1 MKIVSHFLE
10 NIEGIHVYYIA
21 GLLIFLFL
29 FIVIV
34 VRTVRRPAKEMKEIK
49 ESILMDND
57 PEELIVS

>member
-1 MKIVSHFLE
+1 MKIVSNFLE

-34 VRTVRRPAKEMKEIK
+34 VRTVRRPSREMKEIK

-57 PEELIVS
+57 SEEIIVS